1 LEIDIDGKARFGQR
15 PRFDIVANLTCVS
28 ALLLGKKSPETI
40 LVGNS
45 LLSKLDRQENVP
57 MRTQLSSIV
66 STALVLAVSLTANG
80 AIVFSNNFETDAAGF
95 TASGTLTM
103 LTRASLP
110 TDSGGPTSAN
120 QSMWLGKLGFNVG
133 KTGATDEI
141 VTLPLSNLVP
151 GQNYLVSFDLLVGA
165 SWDGAA
171 GGYGPDSWR
180 FSVNGGRLV
189 DTIFS
194 NVQSGVDAG
203 AYSPQRYTDTNYASP
218 AGADVVRFTGA
229 DASFWHFPAYADH
242 YAIYYFGHGA
252 GNPVLSFQATASSA
266 TLEFARYGNTSDS
279 GDEYWALDNVTVTGA
294 LGAVPG
300 DFDSDGDVDGADF
313 VAWQTNFPYSPGP
326 GIASVPEPATA
337 CLALLA
343 LLLGAA
349 LHCHSPVAKAAG
361 PR

>member
-1 LEIDIDGKARFGQR
+1 VFTLTISTN
-15 PRFDIVANLTCVS
+15 AN
-28 ALLLGKKSPETI
+28 A
-40 LVGNS
+40 
-45 LLSKLDRQENVP
+45 Q
-57 MRTQLSSIV
+57 
-66 STALVLAVSLTANG
+66 
-80 AIVFSNNFETDAAGF
+80 IVFSNNFEADTAGF
-95 TASGTLTM
+95 TASGTLTS

-110 TDSGGPTSAN
+110 TDSAGPASAN

-141 VTLPLSNLVP
+141 VTLPLSNLVV
-151 GQNYLVSFDLLVGA
+151 GQSYSVAFDLLVGA

-180 FSVNGGRLV
+180 FSVNGVRLV

-203 AYSPQRYTDTNYASP
+203 AYSPQRYTDANYTSP
-218 AGADVVRFTGA
+218 TGPDVVRFTGA

-252 GNPVLSFQATASSA
+252 GNPVLTFQASASTA

-279 GDEYWALDNVTVTGA
+279 GDEYWALDNVIVTGQLA
-294 LGAVPG
+294 AVPG

-313 VAWQTNFPYSPGP
+313 VAWQTNFPKSAAATLAEGDADADGDVDGADFVVWQTNFPYTP
-326 GIASVPEPATA
+326 ATAVVPEPSTI
-337 CLALLA
+337 ALV
-343 LLLGAA
+343 LLSLPAMFILRGCRRDA
-349 LHCHSPVAKAAG
+349 
-361 PR
+361 